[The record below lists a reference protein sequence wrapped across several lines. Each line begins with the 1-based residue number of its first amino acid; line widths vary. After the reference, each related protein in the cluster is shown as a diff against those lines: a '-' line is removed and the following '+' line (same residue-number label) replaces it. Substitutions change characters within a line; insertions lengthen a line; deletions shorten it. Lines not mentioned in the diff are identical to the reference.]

1 MCGIAGLSSDRGISN
16 PRRTAAALSS
26 ALSHRGPD
34 GEGFLTISSD
44 LPVRR
49 FDHAEDIPDSPNV
62 ATLLVHR
69 RLSII
74 DLDTG
79 AQPMSL
85 RDGHVWII
93 FNGEIYNYPQLRT
106 ELVEVEQE
114 DFRTS
119 SDTEVI
125 LRVYRR
131 WGVHGFRRLNGMF
144 AFAIYDH
151 SRRCL
156 VLARDPVGVKPL
168 YWSRGTQGFV
178 FGSEMRAFTVVDAAG
193 AVLSPEALLQFLY
206 YRFVPSPLTL
216 CRGIYK
222 VVPGHALTFD
232 LNGNVQSDVDFA
244 APVPVLRQSADWGA
258 ELAPQ
263 VVAAVRRQMISDVP
277 IGALLSG
284 GLDSS
289 LVVAAMKTATSS
301 PPTFAVG
308 FSDDS
313 ERPSEL
319 RAARDAAKALG
330 TDHYELE
337 LEAAGYFERLPWALQ
352 QVEEPLAHSGMLLQ
366 ADLARLARSK
376 VKVVL
381 TGQGADELLGG
392 YPRHQAARLLP
403 LFAGVLGGIAKSRVF
418 DGISLRR
425 EVVARIRRVISS
437 PPGVDRMAA
446 LFSPLAP
453 SDAAALVRGSWAG
466 DARDITVSGIEGWWN
481 RSAGLDDVARFLYID
496 TRTSLADDL
505 LLVADKMAMA
515 HSLEARVPFLDL
527 DYLSVVESIAGPQ
540 RVAFFRRKRLQRTT
554 AWRIL
559 PKALWAK
566 LEGSTRTLSPK
577 RGFEV
582 PVSEWF
588 RGPMRGRLVQELTG
602 ADSLLFEYLNPEP
615 VNRIVSSFLEGSGR
629 SYRLILAL
637 YALSCWLRS
646 NPRQT
651 PADPRLAA

>member
-1 MCGIAGLSSDRGISN
+1 MCGIAGLSSERGISN
-16 PRRTAAALSS
+16 PHRTAAALSS

-34 GEGFLTISSD
+34 GQGFLAISSD
-44 LPVRR
+44 LPIRR
-49 FDHAEDIPDSPNV
+49 YDNVEDIPDSRNI

-74 DLDTG
+74 DLETG

-85 RDGHVWII
+85 PDGNAWIV
-93 FNGEIYNYPQLRT
+93 FNGEIYNYLELRR
-106 ELVEVEQE
+106 ELVELEQE
-114 DFRTS
+114 AFSTT

-131 WGVHGFRRLNGMF
+131 WGVDGFRRLNGMF

-151 SRRCL
+151 SQRRL
-156 VLARDPVGVKPL
+156 VLARDPLGVKPL
-168 YWSRGTQGFV
+168 YWSCGAQGFA
-178 FGSEMRAFTVVDAAG
+178 FGSEIRAFTSVGAADT
-193 AVLSPEALLQFLY
+193 AVRSEALVQFLY

-216 CRGIYK
+216 CRGINK
-222 VVPGHALTFD
+222 VVPGHALTVD
-232 LNGNVQSDVDFA
+232 LNGKVQSDVDFA

-263 VVAAVRRQMISDVP
+263 IVDAVRRQMISDVP
-277 IGALLSG
+277 VGALLSG
-284 GLDSS
+284 GLDST
-289 LVVAAMKTATSS
+289 LVVAAMRTAASS
-301 PPTFAVG
+301 LPTFAVG
-308 FSDDS
+308 FPDDA

-319 RAARDAAKALG
+319 RAARDAADALG
-330 TDHYELE
+330 THHHELE
-337 LEAAGYFERLPWALQ
+337 LEPAGYFERLAWAVQ

-381 TGQGADELLGG
+381 TGQGADEPLGG

-403 LFAGVLGGIAKSRVF
+403 LFAGMLGGIARSRIF

-425 EVVARIRRVISS
+425 EVVARVRRVISS
-437 PPGVDRMAA
+437 PPGIDRVAA

-453 SDAAALVRGSWAG
+453 SDVARLVRGSWAG
-466 DARDITVSGIEGWWN
+466 DAREITISGIAGWWN
-481 RSAGLDDVARFLYID
+481 RCAGLDDVARFLYID
-496 TRTSLADDL
+496 ARTSLADDL
-505 LLVADKMAMA
+505 LLVADKMAMV

-527 DYLSVVESIAGPQ
+527 DYLSVVESIPGPH
-540 RVAFFRRKRLQRTT
+540 RVAFFGRKRLQGAT
-554 AWRIL
+554 ASRIL

-566 LEGSTRTLSPK
+566 LRRSTRTLSPK

-582 PVSEWF
+582 PVSQWF
-588 RGPMRGRLVQELTG
+588 RGPMRDRLVKELTG
-602 ADSLLFEYLNPEP
+602 ADTLLFEYLNPEP
-615 VNRIVSSFLEGSGR
+615 VTRLVSSFLDGSGR
-629 SYRLILAL
+629 SYRVILAL

-646 NPRQT
+646 NPKRT
-651 PADPRLAA
+651 PADPGLAA